1 MFRSCGEAEAGD
13 AGRVVAGQVD
23 VVAVACLVVA
33 HVVVQVAVDDHG
45 AELEDDFG
53 AVGGPSG
60 PGDPESVFDD
70 EAAGS
75 LDHAG
80 GDRPA
85 GRQCL
90 VVAHVRVVV
99 RQVGDGLVDVGEVE
113 VAGAG
118 AVAGLGGDGGQGGG
132 DGFGAAVQHAQQLP
146 VGPLPGGLRA
156 AGVQRGGGFAD
167 IAADVDVVDED
178 RDFQAAVPGAGGGG
192 GGDGDDLGHLLD
204 SRMSGAGFLAGAGAV
219 PGAHRDAL
227 AVGLHHDHVAVRQVR
242 VRAEGPLIVELVYP
256 AGQVLGDAG
265 QLRPPGRDPGPG
277 GRDPG
282 PGGDDLLGLPVPA
295 FGQ

>member
-60 PGDPESVFDD
+60 PVIPEPVFDD
-70 EAAGS
+70 EAAGA

-132 DGFGAAVQHAQQLP
+132 DGSGAAVQHAQQLP
-146 VGPLPGGLRA
+146 VGPLAGGLRVVR
-156 AGVQRGGGFAD
+156 VQGGCGLA
-167 IAADVDVVDED
+167 ELP
-178 RDFQAAVPGAGGGG
+178 AAV
-192 GGDGDDLGHLLD
+192 DGI
-204 SRMSGAGFLAGAGAV
+204 
-219 PGAHRDAL
+219 DA
-227 AVGLHHDHVAVRQVR
+227 
-242 VRAEGPLIVELVYP
+242 
-256 AGQVLGDAG
+256 
-265 QLRPPGRDPGPG
+265 
-277 GRDPG
+277 
-282 PGGDDLLGLPVPA
+282 
-295 FGQ
+295 

>member
-1 MFRSCGEAEAGD
+1 MFRSCGKAEAGD

-23 VVAVACLVVA
+23 VVAVACLVVV

-99 RQVGDGLVDVGEVE
+99 RQVGDGLADVGEVE
-113 VAGAG
+113 AAGAG
-118 AVAGLGGDGGQGGG
+118 LGAGLRGDGRQGGG
-132 DGFGAAVQHAQQLP
+132 DRFRAAVQDAQ
-146 VGPLPGGLRA
+146 PLPA
-156 AGVQRGGGFAD
+156 ALHPGD
-167 IAADVDVVDED
+167 PL
-178 RDFQAAVPGAGGGG
+178 AAVRWAGGQR
-192 GGDGDDLGHLLD
+192 L
-204 SRMSGAGFLAGAGAV
+204 
-219 PGAHRDAL
+219 
-227 AVGLHHDHVAVRQVR
+227 R
-242 VRAEGPLIVELVYP
+242 V
-256 AGQVLGDAG
+256 
-265 QLRPPGRDPGPG
+265 
-277 GRDPG
+277 
-282 PGGDDLLGLPVPA
+282 
-295 FGQ
+295 